1 MTLKPIAPTKYDGS
15 PDSKAFHR
23 FMTEGTAYVK
33 DGGVPSKKRAFILA
47 HYLTGKAREF
57 YVNAVAVD
65 PYKWKLPEFYTELFN
80 YCFPVDFRAKQRE
93 KLQKYRQNDLKV
105 RDYLYELNGFWNM
118 IGEEDERTK
127 VTKFWSGLQYEIQR
141 DLWRDKLN
149 PEVSS
154 LKEVVAAAEIVEI
167 ARSVVMRDRDRGT
180 RGTE

>member
-1 MTLKPIAPTKYDGS
+1 M
-15 PDSKAFHR
+15 
-23 FMTEGTAYVK
+23 
-33 DGGVPSKKRAFILA
+33 
-47 HYLTGKAREF
+47 GKAREF

-93 KLQKYRQNDLKV
+93 KLHKYRQNDLKV

-127 VTKFWSGLQYEIQR
+127 VTKFWSSLQYEIQR

-167 ARSVVMRDRDRGT
+167 ARSVVMQDRDHGT
-180 RGTE
+180 RRTERSVRSFTNQSNAPARDDDSDHGN

>member
-1 MTLKPIAPTKYDGS
+1 MTLKPITPTKYDGS
-15 PDSKAFHR
+15 PDSKAFHQ
-23 FMTEGTAYVK
+23 VH

-47 HYLTGKAREF
+47 HYLMGKAREF

-80 YCFPVDFRAKQRE
+80 YCFPVDFQAKQRE
-93 KLQKYRQNDLKV
+93 KLQRYRQNDLKV

-127 VTKFWSGLQYEIQR
+127 VTKFWSGLQFEIQR
-141 DLWRDKLN
+141 DLWHDKLN

-167 ARSVVMRDRDRGT
+167 TRSVVTRDRDRGT
-180 RGTE
+180 